1 MIRKI
6 GLIGRT
12 YRHINRYSEI
22 VTVLFKHGFG
32 DLITNFQI
40 EKYFDFGK
48 KFISKK
54 KNEKTTSLSRW
65 KRIRM
70 VLEEL
75 GPTFIKLGQIMS
87 NRPDILP
94 ERLLIE
100 LEKLQDSVPPMPDE
114 EAKKMIE
121 QELGKPV
128 LEIFK
133 NFDSNPIAS
142 ASISQVYQ
150 AELFSGEKVAVK
162 VQRSGIQKIIETDL
176 EIMFHLSL
184 LMEKHITEMQILNPV
199 EIVKE
204 FERSIRKEIDFNI
217 EASHIGRFG
226 RNFQTDLSIYVP
238 KVYKNYSTKKIITME
253 FIDGIKVS
261 DVKALRKAGN
271 DPIFIAGQGCDLFLN
286 QIFEYGFFH
295 GDPHP
300 GNILILKD
308 NIICFL
314 DFGMMGTLL
323 PKHQDYF
330 GNIIVGIVNKDS
342 KKITD
347 VLLRLTE
354 TYDLENRD
362 QLEYR
367 VSELLNQYAYI
378 SLEEMKIGE
387 FLNKF
392 FRILI
397 DFKLKL
403 PSNFYL
409 LSKAL
414 LSIEG
419 IGTKLSPDFNMVA
432 HIEPFAKKIIK
443 KQLHPFKL
451 TKELYS
457 SLAEFQLLLKDFPFE
472 IRKII
477 RQIKTGKLK
486 IEFEHKGLDPM
497 LIKHDQI
504 SNRIAFSIVLAAL
517 IIGSSLIVLSKI
529 PPLWNEVPII
539 GIVGFVGAGIMGFG
553 LLISIL
559 KHGKI

>member
-12 YRHINRYSEI
+12 YRHINRYREI

-32 DLITNFQI
+32 DLITNSQI
-40 EKYFDFGK
+40 EKYLDFGK
-48 KFISKK
+48 KFIPNKK
-54 KNEKTTSLSRW
+54 IEKTTSLSRW
-65 KRIRM
+65 ERIRM

-75 GPTFIKLGQIMS
+75 GPTFIKFGQIMS

-94 ERLLIE
+94 EPLLIE
-100 LEKLQDSVPPMPDE
+100 LEKLQDSVPPMPNE
-114 EAKKMIE
+114 EAEKMIE
-121 QELGKPV
+121 QELGKPISE
-128 LEIFK
+128 LFK
-133 NFDSNPIAS
+133 KIDTNPIAS
-142 ASISQVYQ
+142 ASIAQVYR

-162 VQRSGIQKIIETDL
+162 VQRNGIQKIIETDL
-176 EIMFHLSL
+176 EIMFHLSF
-184 LMEKHITEMQILNPV
+184 LMEKHITEMEILNPV

-204 FERSIRKEIDFNI
+204 FERSICKEIDFNI
-217 EASHIGRFG
+217 EASHIERFG
-226 RNFQTDLSIYVP
+226 RNFQTDLSIYIP
-238 KVYKNYSTKKIITME
+238 EVYKDYSTKKILTME

-261 DVKALRKAGN
+261 DLNALRKAEN
-271 DPIFIAGQGCDLFLN
+271 DPLLIAGQGCDLVLK
-286 QIFEYGFFH
+286 QIFEHGFFH
-295 GDPHP
+295 ADPHP

-308 NIICFL
+308 NITCFL

-323 PKHQDYF
+323 PKHQDYL
-330 GNIIVGIVNKDS
+330 GNIIVGVVNKDS
-342 KKITD
+342 KKITET
-347 VLLRLTE
+347 LLRLTG
-354 TYDLENRD
+354 TYNIENRD

-367 VSELLNQYAYI
+367 VSELINQYAYI
-378 SLEEMKIGE
+378 PLKEIKVGE
-387 FLNKF
+387 FLNKL

-403 PSNFYL
+403 PSDFYL

-414 LSIEG
+414 ITIEG
-419 IGTKLSPDFNMVA
+419 VGTKLDPDFDMVA
-432 HIEPFAKKIIK
+432 HIEPFAKNLLK
-443 KQLHPFKL
+443 KRLDPVKL
-451 TKELYS
+451 AKDIYS
-457 SLAEFQLLLKDFPFE
+457 SMSEFRLLFKDFPFE
-472 IRKII
+472 IREII

-486 IEFEHKGLDPM
+486 VEFEHKGLEPM

-504 SNRIAFSIVLAAL
+504 SNRISFAIVLAAL

-559 KHGKI
+559 KHGKM